1 MLMSKILMVLA
12 GLTLSSG
19 IPMAGNEDMI
29 KEDSGGCELSISLM
43 KIMYDDCTFLLCII
57 H

>member
-1 MLMSKILMVLA
+1 MMLMPKILMVLA

-29 KEDSGGCELSISLM
+29 KEDSGGCELSIIS
-43 KIMYDDCTFLLCII
+43 
-57 H
+57 